1 MYTARVS
8 WTGGDVTVYKLATE
22 GDCRRLADTLT
33 MQAGAY
39 HLPYRRA
46 ESLGAYIA
54 RSHLAWGK
62 SWCLYRQ
69 KKLHPNP
76 S

>member
-22 GDCRRLADTLT
+22 GECRRLADTLT

-39 HLPYRRA
+39 HLLVTQNEGRTLVFQTP
-46 ESLGAYIA
+46 I
-54 RSHLAWGK
+54 
-62 SWCLYRQ
+62 
-69 KKLHPNP
+69 
-76 S
+76 

>member
-39 HLPYRRA
+39 HRLVTQNEGHTLVFQTP
-46 ESLGAYIA
+46 I
-54 RSHLAWGK
+54 
-62 SWCLYRQ
+62 
-69 KKLHPNP
+69 
-76 S
+76 